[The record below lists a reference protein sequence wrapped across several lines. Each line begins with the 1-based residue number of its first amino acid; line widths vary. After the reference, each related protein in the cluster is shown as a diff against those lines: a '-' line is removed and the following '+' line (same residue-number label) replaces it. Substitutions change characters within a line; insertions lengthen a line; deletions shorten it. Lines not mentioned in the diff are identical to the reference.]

1 MLDRNALR
9 AFTNLRFISIVLYLL
24 ILCTVCSSI
33 ASLRTVRALH
43 VARISREVQSVGKLL
58 LLLLLRPRFLEKLLH
73 FGEIFYSF
81 KESLSHYNS
90 KLQRLKN

>member
-24 ILCTVCSSI
+24 ILCTVCSGI

-43 VARISREVQSVGKLL
+43 VARTSREVQSVG
-58 LLLLLRPRFLEKLLH
+58 KLLH